1 MVEAQSNSRDPENE
15 GGSNDIEM
23 QSDNIISLGAQGI
36 ELSNED
42 VQNEWTNQWN
52 NAVVNQPFTQNS

>member
-1 MVEAQSNSRDPENE
+1 MVEAASNSRDPENE

-23 QSDNIISLGAQGI
+23 QSDHLQSSGAQGV

-52 NAVVNQPFTQNS
+52 NAVVN